1 MEEKTERG
9 MKRGLIVTGGFCNVE
24 RLRPRAEELR
34 GAGEC
39 FVVAADSGLV
49 TARALGIEPDLVVGD
64 FDSYGGPL
72 PENVEILRVPA
83 EKDVTD
89 TVLACEIAVER
100 GCNSLTILGGT
111 GGRADHSLANILWVY
126 SLRRKGIE
134 TLLTDGDNEFRALI
148 DEAAG
153 IPYEEG
159 RYFSLFPIG
168 PCAVRAVGCRYP
180 LPEFTELTLDNPSY
194 AVSNEVA
201 GEKAVVEVRGALL
214 LVRSRK

>member
-83 EKDVTD
+83 EKDVTM
-89 TVLACEIAVER
+89 
-100 GCNSLTILGGT
+100 
-111 GGRADHSLANILWVY
+111 
-126 SLRRKGIE
+126 
-134 TLLTDGDNEFRALI
+134 
-148 DEAAG
+148 
-153 IPYEEG
+153 
-159 RYFSLFPIG
+159 
-168 PCAVRAVGCRYP
+168 
-180 LPEFTELTLDNPSY
+180 
-194 AVSNEVA
+194 
-201 GEKAVVEVRGALL
+201 
-214 LVRSRK
+214 

>member
-9 MKRGLIVTGGFCNVE
+9 MKMGLIVTGGFCNVE
-24 RLRPRAEELR
+24 RLRPCAEELR

-49 TARALGIEPDLVVGD
+49 TARALG
-64 FDSYGGPL
+64 
-72 PENVEILRVPA
+72 A

-100 GCNSLTILGGT
+100 GCKSLTILGGT

-126 SLRRKGIE
+126 SLKRKGVE
-134 TLLTDGDNEFRALI
+134 TVLTDGDNEFRALI